1 MRLKDK
7 RISVTAAA
15 QGIGRATALAFQK
28 EGAEVIATDIN
39 LKKLEELKSENTNI
53 KIQHLDSTNKEDVEK
68 FASTVGVVDILF
80 HGVGYVHHGTILD
93 CSSEEFHNSI
103 NINVYSA
110 GELVPPFGV
119 FDATSSGTADM

>member
-7 RISVTAAA
+7 RIIVTAAA

-68 FASTVGVVDILF
+68 FAKMANVDVVVLDQDNEELGVICKKTFFISVI
-80 HGVGYVHHGTILD
+80 GI
-93 CSSEEFHNSI
+93 E
-103 NINVYSA
+103 A
-110 GELVPPFGV
+110 
-119 FDATSSGTADM
+119 